1 LHLPEKASIKP
12 HLKPHLKPPM
22 REFDTT
28 DRYAVIGQPIAH
40 SKSPL
45 IHGLFAQATGQSMAY
60 TAIEAPLDGF
70 AAVVHAFRAQGG
82 RGLNVTLPFKLQAFE
97 LATHPAASAR
107 LAGAVNALKFEN
119 DRIEAENF
127 DGLGLVNDIQRNLG
141 VSLAGKR
148 VLICGAGGATR
159 GAIVPIA
166 AQQPA
171 LLAVA
176 NRSADKAH
184 QLRRDF
190 AAHVALQTGG
200 YSDLA
205 GESFDVVL
213 NATSTGL
220 LQTELPLPAGVF
232 APGALAYELV
242 YGKGLTPFL
251 KQAQAAG
258 AHVADGVGMLVE
270 QAAEAFA
277 WWRGVR
283 PDTRPVIQRLTVPLV

>member
-1 LHLPEKASIKP
+1 MGLRDNRLPPTA
-12 HLKPHLKPPM
+12 PPSTM
-22 REFDTT
+22 T
-28 DRYAVIGQPIAH
+28 DRYAVIGHPISH

-45 IHGLFAQATGQSMAY
+45 IHGLFAQATGQDITY

-70 AAVVHAFRAQGG
+70 RATVEAFRASGG
-82 RGLNVTLPFKLQAFE
+82 RGMNVTLPFKLQAFE
-97 LATHPAASAR
+97 IATDPMESAR
-107 LAGAVNALKFEN
+107 LAGAVNALKFDGE
-119 DRIEAENF
+119 RIHAQNF

-166 AQQPA
+166 AQRPA
-171 LLAVA
+171 LIAIA

-184 QLRRDF
+184 GLKTDF
-190 AAHVALQTGG
+190 AGHAALQTGG
-200 YSDLA
+200 YEDLA

-220 LQTELPLPAGVF
+220 SQAELPLPAGVF

-251 KQAQAAG
+251 RQAQAAG
-258 AHVADGVGMLVE
+258 VTQIADGVGMLVE
-270 QAAEAFA
+270 QAAEAFE

-283 PDTRPVIQRLTVPLV
+283 PVTRPVIDQLTVPLV

>member
-1 LHLPEKASIKP
+1 MGLRDNRF
-12 HLKPHLKPPM
+12 PPTAPPSTM
-22 REFDTT
+22 T
-28 DRYAVIGQPIAH
+28 DRYAVIGHPISH

-45 IHGLFAQATGQSMAY
+45 IHGLFAQATGQDITY

-70 AAVVHAFRAQGG
+70 RATVEAFRASGG
-82 RGLNVTLPFKLQAFE
+82 RGMNVTLPFKLQAFE
-97 LATHPAASAR
+97 IATDPMESAR
-107 LAGAVNALKFEN
+107 LAGAVNALKFDGE
-119 DRIEAENF
+119 RIHAQNF

-159 GAIVPIA
+159 GAIVPMA
-166 AQQPA
+166 AQRPA
-171 LLAVA
+171 LIAIA

-184 QLRRDF
+184 GLKADF
-190 AAHVALQTGG
+190 ADHAALQTGG
-200 YSDLA
+200 YEDLA

-220 LQTELPLPAGVF
+220 SQAELPLPAGVF

-251 KQAQAAG
+251 RQAQAAG
-258 AHVADGVGMLVE
+258 VTQIADGVGMLVE
-270 QAAEAFA
+270 QAAEAFE

-283 PDTRPVIQRLTVPLV
+283 PATRPMIDQLTVPLV

>member
-1 LHLPEKASIKP
+1 MSEPYAP
-12 HLKPHLKPPM
+12 
-22 REFDTT
+22 
-28 DRYAVIGQPIAH
+28 DRYAVIGHPIAH

-45 IHGLFAQATGQSMAY
+45 IHGLFAQATGQVMEY

-82 RGLNVTLPFKLQAFE
+82 RGLNITLPFKLQAFE
-97 LATHPAASAR
+97 LATDPLESAR
-107 LAGAVNALKFEN
+107 LAGAVNALKFEG
-119 DRIEAENF
+119 DRIHADNF

-148 VLICGAGGATR
+148 VLLCGAGGATR

-166 AQQPA
+166 LQKPA

-184 QLRRDF
+184 QLKRDF

-200 YSDLA
+200 FEDLA

-220 LQTELPLPAGVF
+220 TQAALPLPAGVF
-232 APGALAYELV
+232 ATGALAYELV

-258 AHVADGVGMLVE
+258 ATHIADGVGMLVE

-283 PDTRPVIQRLTVPLV
+283 PDTRPVIDRLTVPLV